1 MQTENL
7 IASLEGR
14 LIAHRK
20 LLARLLSASP
30 EAVRAEIGTWLTGRE
45 MLSDGQEDPG
55 AVPADGLAL
64 ELALS
69 DELHE
74 IAAIADLS
82 QDRPD
87 PV

>member
-1 MQTENL
+1 MQLENL

-20 LLARLLSASP
+20 LLARLLAASP
-30 EAVRAEIGTWLTGRE
+30 EAVRSEIGAWLTERE
-45 MLSDGQEDPG
+45 TLSDGQEDPG
-55 AVPADGLAL
+55 AVPGDGLAL

-74 IAAIADLS
+74 IAAMAALS
-82 QDRPD
+82 QDHPE
-87 PV
+87 PG

>member
-7 IASLEGR
+7 IAGLEGR

-20 LLARLLSASP
+20 LLARLLAASP
-30 EAVRAEIGTWLTGRE
+30 EAVRAEIGAWLSGRE
-45 MLSDGQEDPG
+45 TLSDGQEDPG
-55 AVPADGLAL
+55 AVPGDGLAL

-87 PV
+87 PA